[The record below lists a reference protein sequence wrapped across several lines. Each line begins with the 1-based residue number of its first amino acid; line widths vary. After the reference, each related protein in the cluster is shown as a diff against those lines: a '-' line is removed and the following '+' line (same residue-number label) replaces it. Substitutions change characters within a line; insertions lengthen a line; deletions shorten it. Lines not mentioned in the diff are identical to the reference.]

1 MNKITLLGNMVR
13 DPEMRATT
21 SGKQVASF
29 SIAVS
34 RRFKKGEVDFFNCV
48 AWEKIGTTIQQYFKK
63 GQKILIVGRLENRSW
78 EHTDGSK
85 RYATD
90 VIVEEF
96 YFVESKG
103 DSSTEISTGQPDN
116 EFVKIDIEN
125 DDSLPF

>member
-34 RRFKKGEVDFFNCV
+34 RRFKKGEVDFFNCTV
-48 AWEKIGTTIQQYFKK
+48 WEKLSETIVQYFKK

>member
-96 YFVESKG
+96 YFVESKS
-103 DSSTEISTGQPDN
+103 DSQTETSTGQPDN
-116 EFVKIDIEN
+116 EFTTINIE
-125 DDSLPF
+125 DDSALPF